1 MYRVIPQGEF
11 TLLNVNV
18 ITRHNNIGRYILNI
32 LLVIIVL
39 VMMWFLGVTS
49 MALIKANNDI
59 DAVGEYESIMLVGT
73 VPGI

>member
-1 MYRVIPQGEF
+1 M
-11 TLLNVNV
+11 

-59 DAVGEYESIMLVGT
+59 DAVGEYERIMLVGT